1 MDYKIPM
8 NLDYNGQQKI
18 YTGKLADGLWTVK
31 LEWEKAGQEYYKE
44 EKIQL

>member
-1 MDYKIPM
+1 
-8 NLDYNGQQKI
+8 
-18 YTGKLADGLWTVK
+18 LADGLWMVK